1 MTETTLAFWDVDY
14 HLLVPALP
22 DLIWG
27 TVAFLI
33 VAVAVYKYAWP
44 SFKSMIDER
53 IEKIDEGLRAAEVA
67 RAEIADQRVQIEE
80 EIREAQREA
89 TGIRELA
96 QENAQA
102 IVAEAQTRANSEAE
116 NILTKAQRR
125 IEADSVTAMR
135 TLEGDVGVLA
145 TELAGRIVGEAIQDE
160 GLARRVIDRFLDDLA
175 LTTPEYAK
183 YGEAE
188 A

>member
-1 MTETTLAFWDVDY
+1 MTETTLAWDVDY

-27 TVAFLI
+27 TFAFLI
-33 VAVAVYKYAWP
+33 VATAVYKFAWP
-44 SFKSMIDER
+44 SFRSMLDER
-53 IEKIDEGLRAAEVA
+53 AQKIDEGLRAAEEA
-67 RAEIADQRVQIEE
+67 RAEIADQRAQIQD

-89 TGIRELA
+89 AGIRELA

-102 IVAEAQTRANSEAE
+102 IIAEAQNRANSEAD

-125 IEADSVTAMR
+125 IDADAESAMR

-160 GLARRVIDRFLDDLA
+160 GLAHRVIDRFLDDLA
-175 LTTPEYAK
+175 ATTPEYAK
-183 YGEAE
+183 GAE